1 VWLSLGGLFPSLH
14 KRNDTPVFSV
24 KWAQGD
30 GPPKNSDRIGS
41 QRIHS
46 VSLPSPSSG
55 GRFQLRRVPNLK
67 LRLTVESEE
76 AALPATARFHLP
88 SPWQRANVCCPKS
101 FDRSTRLCQP
111 TKTFN

>member
-46 VSLPSPSSG
+46 VSLPSP
-55 GRFQLRRVPNLK
+55 
-67 LRLTVESEE
+67 RLWWSFSTSEG
-76 AALPATARFHLP
+76 AQPQAPL
-88 SPWQRANVCCPKS
+88 
-101 FDRSTRLCQP
+101 DRGI
-111 TKTFN
+111 

>member
-24 KWAQGD
+24 KCAQGD

-46 VSLPSPSSG
+46 VWC
-55 GRFQLRRVPNLK
+55 
-67 LRLTVESEE
+67 LTVESEE
-76 AALPATARFHLP
+76 AALPATAKFHLP
-88 SPWQRANVCCPKS
+88 SPGQRANVCCPKS